1 MLGQPQGLSMRV
13 GEKCIFTV
21 ARDMFNGKIK
31 AGHRYTGKNWIDGW
45 VVYKTFHLKAKT
57 IEPIKKT
64 TVKKAK
70 APTASDYKAF
80 GDTAFELAVRY
91 RDNWQSVISGKKFEE
106 GDWNGLQAGHG
117 VSRQHWATRHNPLN
131 CHAITSGENFHM
143 SIGTTTIIAKYWAYV
158 TTKYGQVI
166 VEALVNGN
174 HQPQKLSISYL
185 KEDCRRQYEF
195 LKKTLDTHL
204 TLKTKKFVSA
214 DPAYYI
220 KWRCEKYPKKKAEGV
235 LKVLDLIQRGEI

>member
-1 MLGQPQGLSMRV
+1 MRK

-21 ARDMFNGKIK
+21 AEDMFDGRLKK
-31 AGHRYTGKNWIDGW
+31 GRRYTGKYWLPTLVYYRNWH
-45 VVYKTFHLKAKT
+45 VPVATV
-57 IEPIKKT
+57 EPIKKT
-64 TVKKAK
+64 TVKKEK
-70 APTASDYKAF
+70 APTASDYKNF
-80 GDTAFELAVRY
+80 SDLCFEVAIRY

-143 SIGTTTIIAKYWAYV
+143 SIGMTTIIAKYWAYI
-158 TTKYGQVI
+158 TAKYGQVI

-185 KEDCRRQYEF
+185 KEDCRKQYEF
-195 LKKTLDTHL
+195 LKKTLDTYL

-214 DPAYYI
+214 DPVYYI
-220 KWRCEKYPKKKAEGV
+220 KWRCEKYPKAKANGV
-235 LKVLDLIQRGEI
+235 LKVLDLIIKGEI